1 MDYSVVLWVVVVVT
15 VVCTHNSIHYFSEL
29 LLQLTETM
37 KSALADTQGSCHFSS
52 QSVTTASGYEIH
64 PCLHK
69 LHDLNKCSFIVS
81 LR

>member
-1 MDYSVVLWVVVVVT
+1 MGDVFCTLWTILLFCGLFFFVVVA

-52 QSVTTASGYEIH
+52 QSVTTASGY
-64 PCLHK
+64 
-69 LHDLNKCSFIVS
+69 
-81 LR
+81 